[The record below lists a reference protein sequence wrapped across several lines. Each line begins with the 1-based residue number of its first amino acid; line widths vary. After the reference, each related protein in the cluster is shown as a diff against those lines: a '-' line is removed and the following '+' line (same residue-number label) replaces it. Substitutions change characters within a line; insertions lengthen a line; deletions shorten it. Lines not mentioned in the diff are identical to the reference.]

1 MNINKKRTAIFAT
14 VAAVALSGTGV
25 AYAYWTSTGTGAG
38 SATAGTAAV
47 WTITNQA
54 TTGGALTPGGP
65 TQTATFN
72 VNNGGTGVQ
81 RLAQVQVSIK
91 NSNGTAWAPVGG
103 CTAADFELNLAGAG
117 NPVVLTVGANVA
129 AGADS
134 AQQSV
139 DIKMLNTSSNQDGCK
154 NVTVP
159 LYYEAS

>member
-1 MNINKKRTAIFAT
+1 MNINKKRAT
-14 VAAVALSGTGV
+14 IIGTIAAVALSGTGV

-38 SATAGTAAV
+38 SATAGTSVA
-47 WTITNQA
+47 WTITNPA
-54 TTGGALTPGGP
+54 TTGAALSPGGP

-91 NSNGTAWAPVGG
+91 NSNGSPWAPVGG
-103 CTAADFELNLAGAG
+103 CTAADFELNTAGAG
-117 NPVVLTVGANVA
+117 NLVVLTVGADVVA
-129 AGADS
+129 GTDS

-139 DIKMLNTSSNQDGCK
+139 TIKMVNTTSNQNGCK
-154 NVTVP
+154 SVTVP